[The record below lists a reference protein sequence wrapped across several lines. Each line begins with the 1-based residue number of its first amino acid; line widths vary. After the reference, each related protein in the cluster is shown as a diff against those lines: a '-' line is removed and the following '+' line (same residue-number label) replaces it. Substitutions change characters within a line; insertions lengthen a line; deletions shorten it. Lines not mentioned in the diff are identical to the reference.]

1 VQGEIKMKKTNEKS
15 NDSSQQQELSSLLVG
30 YVRKSNAGGAVKV
43 SINTASFADCETYTT
58 SDGQTYVQLVISIGA
73 LNRVLSGER
82 AVTTLSQLQG

>member
-1 VQGEIKMKKTNEKS
+1 MTKINEKS
-15 NDSSQQQELSSLLVG
+15 NSSQQQETSSLLVG

-43 SINTASFADCETYTT
+43 SINTASFADCETYTA
-58 SDGQTYVQLVISIGA
+58 SGGQTYVQLVISIGA

>member
-1 VQGEIKMKKTNEKS
+1 MTKTNEKS
-15 NDSSQQQELSSLLVG
+15 NSSQQQALASLLVG
-30 YVRKSNAGGAVKV
+30 YVRKSNAGGAIKV
-43 SINTASFADCETYTT
+43 SINTSAFADCETYTT